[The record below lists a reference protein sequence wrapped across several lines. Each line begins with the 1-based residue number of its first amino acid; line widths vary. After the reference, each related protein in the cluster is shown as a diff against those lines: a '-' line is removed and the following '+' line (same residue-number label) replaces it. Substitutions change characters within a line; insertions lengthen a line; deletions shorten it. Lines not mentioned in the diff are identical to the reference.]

1 MDGLRALPA
10 PRSALGPDEHR
21 ANLAATEELILAK
34 LKELGYEVREE
45 AIKWPIQERKWR
57 TPGTEAKPA
66 EEAKPAA
73 EPVVLETRN
82 LVVDIT
88 GSTHP
93 TEVLVVG
100 AHFDCFEGSGGA
112 DDNGTGTAALLELAR
127 TLKDSA
133 PERTIRLVF
142 FTLEENG
149 LIGSRHHVALWK
161 STRATEEKLV
171 GMISLEMLG
180 YYTDA
185 EGSQKSPIPAIKGIF
200 EPPTVGNFIAVTGIK
215 KHQAFSG
222 KLGRVMDDAQDKV
235 PVMMADIFPIA
246 PPDLLR
252 SDHAPFLLEG
262 IPAVMI
268 TDTANFRNGNYHKAS
283 DTVETIDAARFGAV
297 VVALDKAIRELS
309 KHE

>member
-1 MDGLRALPA
+1 M
-10 PRSALGPDEHR
+10 
-21 ANLAATEELILAK
+21 
-34 LKELGYEVREE
+34 
-45 AIKWPIQERKWR
+45 
-57 TPGTEAKPA
+57 
-66 EEAKPAA
+66 
-73 EPVVLETRN
+73 
-82 LVVDIT
+82 
-88 GSTHP
+88 
-93 TEVLVVG
+93 VG
-100 AHFDCFEGSGGA
+100 AHFDSFEGSGGA

-149 LIGSRHHVALWK
+149 LIGSRHHLALWK
-161 STRATEEKLV
+161 SKRATEEKLV

-222 KLGRVMDDAQDKV
+222 KLGRVMGEAQDKV
-235 PVMMADIFPIA
+235 PVMMADMFPIA

-262 IPAVMI
+262 VPAVMI
-268 TDTANFRNGNYHKAS
+268 TDTANFRNGNYHKAT